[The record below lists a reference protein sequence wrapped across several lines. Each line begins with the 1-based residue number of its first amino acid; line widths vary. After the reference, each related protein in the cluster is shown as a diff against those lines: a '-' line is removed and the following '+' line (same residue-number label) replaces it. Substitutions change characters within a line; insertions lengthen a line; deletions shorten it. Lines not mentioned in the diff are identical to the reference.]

1 MVRLGA
7 LILFMLPVGVLVPIL
22 EIGPTHVFNPD
33 WPGHAR
39 LHEVWQ
45 LLTNGVLA
53 ALAIWL
59 AAARQ
64 QSRLASLIGLALNGS
79 FLAAVLLSPVYGG
92 TMRHSDGTELVVGGI
107 NLAVVVMA
115 GGTTGLLT
123 LFLTDRG
130 V

>member
-22 EIGPTHVFNPD
+22 EIGPTHVLNPN

-45 LLTNGVLA
+45 LLANAMLA

-59 AAARQ
+59 AA
-64 QSRLASLIGLALNGS
+64 SRDQLRVASLIGLAINGS
-79 FLAAVLLSPVYGG
+79 FLAAVLLSPAYGG
-92 TMRHSDGTELVVGGI
+92 TMRHGDGTELAVGGI

-115 GGTTGLLT
+115 AGTTGLLA
-123 LFLTDRG
+123 LLLNSRG
-130 V
+130 G

>member
-45 LLTNGVLA
+45 LLANGVLA

-59 AAARQ
+59 SAARN
-64 QSRLASLIGLALNGS
+64 QSRLASLIGLVLNGS

-92 TMRHSDGTELVVGGI
+92 TMRHSDGTELAVGGI

-115 GGTTGLLT
+115 AGTTGLLA